1 MNGLALRKCV
11 PVSGMF
17 FPCAFS
23 FLSLCF
29 EMTSVGG
36 VEDVGTGRV
45 GHCNDK
51 LAAEMGLLADV
62 GTGFR
67 ERKDGISGT

>member
-45 GHCNDK
+45 SHCNDK
-51 LAAEMGLLADV
+51 LAAEM
-62 GTGFR
+62 
-67 ERKDGISGT
+67 